1 MTTFQAQCVTI
12 RDPFN
17 PMKGRDIQLLDK
29 PVTIR
34 EIAPETSQPFLIM
47 RNSEY
52 VLRADWDQEVKTGD
66 SMAVVLLPQGG
77 GDGGSD
83 VTRVIM
89 MIVVAVVAYYTGVY
103 VGGQEGL
110 AMGAGYGYAAQAA
123 VGIVGSPSI
132 NNHMEAMQ

>member
-1 MTTFQAQCVTI
+1 MTAFQAQCVTI

-89 MIVVAVVAYYTGVY
+89 MIVVAYIAYQTGIY
-103 VGGQEGL
+103 VGGEGTFT
-110 AMGAGYGYAAQAA
+110 AFATQAA
-123 VGIVGSPSI
+123 VGIVGSPAI
-132 NNHMEAMQ
+132 NIHLEATQ